1 VGALARVGLSESQS
15 QAVYGAAPREPFT
28 PWRSL
33 RLALD
38 DFREAW
44 QEGIPTKLHESSGH
58 VESQEVLG
66 VPPLGGPAMTDRFKG
81 LLAASVH
88 DDPTKPPRTPMRR
101 AVQRMMD
108 SGNLTDRVGGRYL
121 FALACRGFD
130 VFAAGLSLTPPLM
143 PEYAPWYAERAIR
156 RADEVSEQVERQRER
171 PRRIWVACAATG
183 CDTLT
188 EHELCEVHRLVQ

>member
-1 VGALARVGLSESQS
+1 MTGALARVGLSESQS
-15 QAVYGAAPREPFT
+15 QAVYGVAPREPFT

-38 DFREAW
+38 DFRAAW
-44 QEGIPTKLHESSGH
+44 QEGIPSKLHESSEV
-58 VESQEVLG
+58 VEPDSVLG
-66 VPPLGGPAMTDRFKG
+66 APRMTDRFH
-81 LLAASVH
+81 AFIEEA
-88 DDPTKPPRTPMRR
+88 PRTPMRR
-101 AVQRMMD
+101 AVQRMID
-108 SGNLTDRVGGRYL
+108 SMNLTDRVGGRYL
-121 FALACRGFD
+121 FALACRDFD

-171 PRRIWVACAATG
+171 PRRIWLACAATG

-188 EHELCEVHRLVQ
+188 EHELCEEHRRVD